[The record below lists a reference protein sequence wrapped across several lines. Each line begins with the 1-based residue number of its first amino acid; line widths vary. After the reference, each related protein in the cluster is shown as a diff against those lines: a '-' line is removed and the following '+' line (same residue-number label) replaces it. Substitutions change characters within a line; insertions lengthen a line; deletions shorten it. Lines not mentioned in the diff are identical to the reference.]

1 MSNCNLA
8 CLSLCPAI
16 VYQPVILSVCIWVC
30 LSFFLSLAV
39 YSSSYPSCS
48 LLPCLQVS
56 AGRPACL
63 VCLSFNDFTC
73 AVRLSPC
80 LFDKWY
86 VCLSDSLACC
96 HSCSYFCLLS
106 LGCPACMATC
116 LSACYPVNSYLSC
129 LLLSVILIV
138 CLPAFLSTNKNY
150 LKLLSLPCFTTNS

>member
-1 MSNCNLA
+1 MSNFNLA

-80 LFDKWY
+80 LFDY
-86 VCLSDSLACC
+86 
-96 HSCSYFCLLS
+96 
-106 LGCPACMATC
+106 
-116 LSACYPVNSYLSC
+116 
-129 LLLSVILIV
+129 
-138 CLPAFLSTNKNY
+138 
-150 LKLLSLPCFTTNS
+150 